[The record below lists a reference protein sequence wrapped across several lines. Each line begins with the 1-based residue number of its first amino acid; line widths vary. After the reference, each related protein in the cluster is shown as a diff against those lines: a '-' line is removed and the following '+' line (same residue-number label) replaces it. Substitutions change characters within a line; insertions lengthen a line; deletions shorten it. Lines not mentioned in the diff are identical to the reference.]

1 MSFKQILLDSCSNKT
16 RVLINGMGSGTTK
29 GTILEV
35 FEDYITY
42 ELVDV
47 QVEKKTNKTKTTREV
62 KLIPISAIT
71 DLSTGETEKVVNPMD
86 VLKV

>member
-1 MSFKQILLDSCSNKT
+1 
-16 RVLINGMGSGTTK
+16 MGSGTTK

-47 QVEKKTNKTKTTREV
+47 QVEKKTNKTKTTKEV
-62 KLIPISAIT
+62 KIIPISAISE
-71 DLSTGETEKVVNPMD
+71 LSTGETEKVVNPMD